1 VYIPLGGNRVGV
13 WKHIRNILVVWFLT
27 GFWHGASWNFI
38 AWGVYYGLLL
48 LAEKFLLQKIKQK
61 LPAAVNVLTTLL
73 LVLVGWVLF
82 YYVDLGQGLHHLKVM
97 FGFGGAE
104 LTDPAVI
111 YYFKHNLV
119 FLVAAAL
126 ASVPWKLWQEKLPKG
141 TRRQLR
147 DTARWLK
154 PAAVTV
160 LFFLSVAMVVGQ
172 SYNPFLYFR
181 F

>member
-1 VYIPLGGNRVGV
+1 M
-13 WKHIRNILVVWFLT
+13 
-27 GFWHGASWNFI
+27 
-38 AWGVYYGLLL
+38 
-48 LAEKFLLQKIKQK
+48 
-61 LPAAVNVLTTLL
+61 TLL

-82 YYVDLGQGLHHLKVM
+82 YYVDLGQGLQHLKVM
-97 FGFGGAE
+97 FGLAGAAW
-104 LTDPAVI
+104 TDPAAI

-126 ASVPWKLWQEKLPKG
+126 ASVPWKLWMEKLPK
-141 TRRQLR
+141 TARRHLR
-147 DTARWLK
+147 QTGRWLK
-154 PAAVTV
+154 PAVVTV